1 MKKAII
7 HEWFLN
13 YTGSERC
20 VESFTNIY
28 PDADIFCLLDFLSE
42 ADKTIVFKDKLPQT
56 TFIQKLPFARK
67 HHSFYLPLFP
77 IAMEQ
82 IDLTGYDIILSSSH
96 SVAKGVLTRSDQLHV
111 CYCHTP
117 MRYAWDL
124 YHQYIKEAGLS
135 KGIKGMWAKYILHKM
150 RLWDL
155 STVNRVN
162 YFIANSEYIAKRIKK
177 VYNRDA
183 AVIYPPVDV
192 HKFSCEKNK
201 ENYYVAASRFV
212 PYKKMD
218 ILIQAFTEMPDK
230 KLIVIGDG
238 PDAGK
243 LKSIAGKNIELV
255 GFLNSEKMKEI
266 FQKAKAL
273 VFAAEEDFGITVVE
287 ALACGT
293 PVIALDK
300 GGTAE
305 TVIHGKNGIHFSHQS
320 AGAVKDAVKLFES
333 MENKFD
339 PEEIRN
345 SSLRYSRDNFETN
358 IKNFIDEKAV
368 EFFKE

>member
-1 MKKAII
+1 
-7 HEWFLN
+7 
-13 YTGSERC
+13 
-20 VESFTNIY
+20 
-28 PDADIFCLLDFLSE
+28 
-42 ADKTIVFKDKLPQT
+42 
-56 TFIQKLPFARK
+56 
-67 HHSFYLPLFP
+67 
-77 IAMEQ
+77 
-82 IDLTGYDIILSSSH
+82 
-96 SVAKGVLTRSDQLHV
+96 
-111 CYCHTP
+111 

-124 YHQYIKEAGLS
+124 YHQYIKEAGLAT
-135 KGIKGMWAKYILHKM
+135 GLKGMWAKYILHKM

-183 AVIYPPVDV
+183 SVIYPPVDV
-192 HKFSCEKNK
+192 NKFSCEKNK
-201 ENYYVAASRFV
+201 ESYYVAASRFV

-218 ILIQAFTEMPDK
+218 IVIQAFTGMPDK

-255 GFLNSEKMKEI
+255 GFLNSGKMKEY

-287 ALACGT
+287 AHACGT
-293 PVIALDK
+293 PVIALNK

-305 TVIHGKNGIHFSHQS
+305 TVIHGKNGIHFSTQTS
-320 AGAVKDAVKLFES
+320 DSIKEAVKLFES
-333 MENKFD
+333 LESKFD
-339 PEEIRN
+339 PEEIRKT
-345 SSLRYSRDNFETN
+345 SLQYSRENFEKS
-358 IKNFIDEKAV
+358 IKDFIEEKASG
-368 EFFKE
+368 FFKQ